1 VVAYR
6 SLALGGRWAPLK
18 LTMKDPREP
27 LRAITTPAAAWLVAD
42 MIADPNARVATFG
55 LDNALR
61 LPFWAAVKTGTS
73 KAMRDNW
80 CIGFTPRYT
89 V

>member
-1 VVAYR
+1 TLMEQVAAYR
-6 SLALGGRWAPLK
+6 SLALGGRWAPLR
-18 LTMKDPREP
+18 LTSRDPSDP
-27 LRAITTPAAAWLVAD
+27 PRAITTPAAAWLVAD

-73 KAMRDNW
+73 KAMR
-80 CIGFTPRYT
+80 
-89 V
+89 